1 MNGVKL
7 VNFRP
12 AAFAAVFLC
21 LGVLSAV
28 ALLCY
33 ELPVC
38 LLTLALPLLI
48 VFRKS
53 KRKQTALVVLLLLAA
68 FWTGFGL
75 AFSKIY
81 GFQNAKTYPI
91 GEHYVTG
98 TVVSENETAYGR
110 KLVLGDIS
118 IDGKEEKGRLIAY
131 LPISFDK
138 DVSQGNRVLIKG
150 EISKNET
157 FSPQGDI
164 DWQYVTD
171 ELRYTLQVES
181 CAVIERPFSIF
192 TLLRERL
199 ELVLYAGMDET
210 SAAVTMAILTGN
222 DDGIESGLLKN
233 MRRGG
238 VAHVFAVSGLHIGAL
253 FAFVLTLLAKT
264 PLNRLSKGARFTLV
278 AAVLLFYGGV
288 CGFSAS
294 ITRAVTIC
302 LCFYAAKLI
311 GLGKDF
317 LDALG
322 MAAIVTLLFNP
333 LSLFQT
339 GFSLS
344 FAACL
349 GIALLTRP
357 IETLCYK
364 IVGDKRAKLA
374 PTERDMHPLEVG
386 ERIKRA
392 CVSFVSVSLAAQ
404 IATAPLS
411 LAYFGY
417 LSYLSLLLN
426 FLFVPLV
433 GVAFSL
439 LLTLVC
445 IAAILPI
452 AWSGIVLYVPAVA
465 WLAAL
470 ILFQTVDFSA
480 FCIEGVIVPVSGLV
494 CYFLALSFLSDKW
507 NLSKPVRLGF
517 ALFCFLLLFSC
528 LFIANVL

>member
-1 MNGVKL
+1 MSGAKL

-21 LGVLSAV
+21 LGIFSA
-28 ALLCY
+28 AAWFCY

-38 LLTLALPLLI
+38 LLSLALPLI
-48 VFRKS
+48 IPFKKG
-53 KRKQTALVVLLLLAA
+53 KRKQTAIAALLLLSA
-68 FWTGFGL
+68 FWLGFGF
-75 AFSKIY
+75 AFCKID
-81 GFQNAKTYPI
+81 GFQKAKVYAS

-98 TVVSENETAYGR
+98 TVVLESETGYGR
-110 KLVLGDIS
+110 KLVLGDIR

-131 LPISFDK
+131 LPLSFDK

-150 EISKNET
+150 EITKNEM
-157 FSPQGDI
+157 FSSEGEM
-164 DWQYVTD
+164 DWYTVSG
-171 ELRYTLQVES
+171 ELRYTLQGET
-181 CAVIERPFSIF
+181 CAVIEREFSLF
-192 TLLRERL
+192 SFLRERV
-199 ELVLYAGMDET
+199 EAVLYAGMDET

-222 DDGIESGLLKN
+222 CDGIESGLLEN

-238 VAHVFAVSGLHIGAL
+238 IAHLFAVSGLHIGVL
-253 FAFVLTLLAKT
+253 FAFVLALVAKT
-264 PLNRLSKGARFTLV
+264 PLNKLNKGARFALV
-278 AAVLLFYGGV
+278 ALLLLFYGGV

-294 ITRAVTIC
+294 ITRAITIC

-317 LDALG
+317 LEALG
-322 MAAIVTLLFNP
+322 AAAIVTLLQNP
-333 LSLFQT
+333 LSLFET
-339 GFSLS
+339 GFALS

-364 IVGDKRAKLA
+364 IVGDKRSKLP
-374 PTERDMHPLEVG
+374 PTEQDMHPLSVG

-392 CVSFVSVSLAAQ
+392 CVSFASVSLAAQ
-404 IATAPLS
+404 MATAPLC
-411 LAYFGY
+411 LACFGY

-433 GVAFSL
+433 SVAFSL
-439 LLTLVC
+439 LLSLVS
-445 IAAILPI
+445 IAAMLPI
-452 AWSGIVLYVPAVA
+452 AWSGTILYVPAVA
-465 WLAAL
+465 WSAVLL
-470 ILFQTVDFSA
+470 LFQTVDFSA
-480 FCIEGVIVPVSGLV
+480 FCIEEVAVPVSMLI

-517 ALFCFLLLFSC
+517 ALFCFLLSFSC
-528 LFIANVL
+528 LFLGNVL